1 MKKKVILVA
10 LIGVM
15 LAVGMVLVSC
25 AETCLDSLNPGGCK
39 VSWTNGVR
47 DSGSGFCR
55 ASSCDVTNN
64 YNNGTSA
71 TCNCR

>member
-1 MKKKVILVA
+1 MKKKVFFVA

-15 LAVGMVLVSC
+15 LTVGMVLVSC
-25 AETCLDSLNPGGCK
+25 AETCLDSLNPGGCT

-55 ASSCDVTNN
+55 ASSCDVTKN
-64 YNNGTSA
+64 YNVGRSYS
-71 TCNCR
+71 CNCN